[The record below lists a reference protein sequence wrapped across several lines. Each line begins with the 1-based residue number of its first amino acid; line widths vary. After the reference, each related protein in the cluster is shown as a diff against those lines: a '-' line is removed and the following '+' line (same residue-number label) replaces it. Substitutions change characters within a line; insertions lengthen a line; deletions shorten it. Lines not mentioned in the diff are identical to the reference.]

1 MIDKIFY
8 VDKFTEE
15 RIKLLEY
22 HKLLYLK
29 DIKLISI
36 IGQGQF
42 GLVYKGILKD
52 NEIEREVAVK
62 TISRCKMINLLIEQL
77 YFYIFS

>member
-22 HKLLYLK
+22 HKLYLK

-42 GLVYKGILKD
+42 GLVYKGILK
-52 NEIEREVAVK
+52 NNQIEYEVAIK
-62 TISRCKMINLLIEQL
+62 TISKSKFLIKL
-77 YFYIFS
+77 IK